1 MIVDVAAILVAVAFA
16 ILVGYLVPLLVQIRK
31 TAAEAE
37 QLVTK
42 LNSELPTLVAELRT
56 MSHSLNDV
64 AEQARDGVEHAA
76 VLLHALGDV
85 GDSVNQVHQLVKGVG
100 RFALGS
106 CGQCVCRFES
116 GETCGYRTIQRGR
129 ALPWRSMKVHRQRPC
144 CWAF

>member
-1 MIVDVAAILVAVAFA
+1 VIVDVAAILVAVAFA
-16 ILVGYLVPLLVQIRK
+16 VLVGYLVPLLVQIRK

-76 VLLHALGDV
+76 ILLHALGDV
-85 GDSVNQVHQLVKGVG
+85 GDSVNHVHQLVRGSGGSLLAHVVSMFAGLKAAKHVVTE
-100 RFALGS
+100 RFTEGGHYHGGA
-106 CGQCVCRFES
+106 
-116 GETCGYRTIQRGR
+116 
-129 ALPWRSMKVHRQRPC
+129 
-144 CWAF
+144 